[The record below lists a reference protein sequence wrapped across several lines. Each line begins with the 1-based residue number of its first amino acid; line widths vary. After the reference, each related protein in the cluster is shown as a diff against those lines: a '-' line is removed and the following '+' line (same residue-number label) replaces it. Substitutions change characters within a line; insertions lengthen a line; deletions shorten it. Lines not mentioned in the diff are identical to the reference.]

1 MNCLIRMFRFALP
14 FITLLA
20 LTACAGVTPAQ
31 RLTAEMPRQEA
42 FRTEVKQEL
51 STVNVGVEMS
61 AAELSATLNRVVPH
75 DFYRGNTSTDL
86 PFAVTR
92 RGPIS
97 VAFADNRCQV
107 TIPVGISLGYGIIQT
122 PALPTRLN
130 FEVGARFTPDW
141 KVVADVRFLGLADA
155 LPAELR
161 VGPFSVQ
168 PKSLVNDMTRPLQ
181 GTLSQLA
188 TTKLNE
194 MLDLR
199 GKVAKVWTQ
208 AQQPLLLDS
217 RYGAWLVMAPREVVL
232 YPLSLQRDR
241 MKVAVGVTS
250 VARVVVGPRPA
261 AGRPVPLPPLK
272 LVGGNDRSFKIS
284 LATDLFYH
292 DLAKAA
298 APLLLNRELGQDGK
312 SVILKAIDISGNGD
326 HLQLKVEMAGTVEG
340 TFYLTGKPVF
350 RPETNRFSMED
361 VDFDLQTQSLLVRSA
376 DWLLHGTFRRTIE
389 EKLAMDLTPRLE
401 QARELAGKSLDRVK
415 LADNVYLSGKL
426 NSLKLNDLLVQQDRL
441 SLQLSLEGETGI
453 IFH

>member
-1 MNCLIRMFRFALP
+1 M
-14 FITLLA
+14 LA
-20 LTACAGVTPAQ
+20 ACAGVAPSQ

-42 FRTEVKQEL
+42 FRTEVKQDP

-61 AAELSATLNRVVPH
+61 AAELADTLNRVVPH
-75 DFYRGNTSTDL
+75 ELYRGSTSTDL

-92 RGPIS
+92 KGPIA
-97 VAFADNRCQV
+97 VTLADNRCQV
-107 TIPVGISLGYGIIQT
+107 TIPAGISLGYGIIQT
-122 PALPTRLN
+122 PPLSIRLR
-130 FEVGARFTPDW
+130 FEVGARVTPDW
-141 KVVADVRFLGLADA
+141 KVTAEVRFLGLSEA
-155 LPAELR
+155 LPEELR
-161 VGPFSVQ
+161 VGPFSVK
-168 PKSLVNDMTRPLQ
+168 PKSLVSDMTRPLQ
-181 GTLSQLA
+181 GTLSKLA

-194 MLDLR
+194 KFDLK
-199 GKVAKVWTQ
+199 GKVAKVWTD

-250 VARVVVGPRPA
+250 LARVVVGPRPA
-261 AGRPVPLPPLK
+261 AARPVPLPPLK
-272 LVGGNDRSFKIS
+272 LAGGSDRSFKIS

-298 APLLLNRELGQDGK
+298 GPLLIGKELGQDGK
-312 SVILKAIDISGNGD
+312 SVILKSIDVSGNGD
-326 HLQLKVEMAGTVEG
+326 HLQVKVEMTGTVEG
-340 TFYLTGKPVF
+340 TFYLTGRPVF
-350 RPETNRFSMED
+350 KAETNRFAMED
-361 VDFDLQTQSLLVRSA
+361 VDFDLQTKSLLVRSA

-389 EKLAMDLTPRLE
+389 EKLSMDLTLRLE

-426 NSLKLNDLLVQQDRL
+426 NALRLNDLLVQQDRL
-441 SLQLSLEGETGI
+441 SLQLLMEGESGI